1 MLPCLTEQ
9 RAKKVQQEMDTL
21 HEQHALKA
29 IKVHLEKNPG
39 KCHRSQQQAKG
50 TPRTRTFNSRASAE
64 AAVHAAALEEEMFHD
79 AQLYTYIEPP
89 QPSSPAAAGVSTRE
103 TFETTS
109 EAETA
114 AEDDVAEAEDGA
126 EAVASPSMLLPD
138 AWSPCWSVELPVV
151 NMQPCQFQGRRMLQ
165 LGSGPHVRQP
175 GLPMTDGMVAAT
187 PRVTSASPRPQ
198 GIKRKK
204 AFDWGH

>member
-39 KCHRSQQQAKG
+39 ACHHSQQGAKG
-50 TPRTRTFNSRASAE
+50 TPRTRTLNSRARAE
-64 AAVHAAALEEEMFHD
+64 AAVPAAALEEEMLHD

-89 QPSSPAAAGVSTRE
+89 QPSSPAAAGVSARE

-114 AEDDVAEAEDGA
+114 AEDDVAEVEDGA
-126 EAVASPSMLLPD
+126 EASPSMLLPD

-151 NMQPCQFQGRRMLQ
+151 NMRPCQFQGRRMLR
-165 LGSGPHVRQP
+165 LGSGPLPVRRP

-187 PRVTSASPRPQ
+187 PQGTSASPRPQ
-198 GIKRKK
+198 GIKRKN